1 MRYLNN
7 KSPLFWGI
15 LYFLIIPVFAT
26 VFLFLPT
33 ETWSAN
39 SDLENWWECLYF
51 SMVTITT
58 LGFGDIAPITTLGR
72 LLVAIET
79 VSGVLFIGLFL
90 NALSLQQSKIISEE
104 EKKKHEENIREK
116 ERAKLLR
123 HYKLIE
129 PIINEFIIAIYE
141 ITTPLSNRNFAKI
154 IINENFH
161 FNDMSDL
168 YYQSLKLASNPTKT
182 VIHNYYEVQNKL
194 CHNIERLLLEIDL
207 SYWKNIEIACLN
219 FLQKCNELD
228 YSDSILGNF
237 KIKLGNQKAID
248 YYSAVIKKYTG
259 KLQYR
264 QSNTMNQ
271 FIALYELI
279 KYNIRFI
286 EEIRQDFDK
295 IKA

>member
-1 MRYLNN
+1 M
-7 KSPLFWGI
+7 I
-15 LYFLIIPVFAT
+15 
-26 VFLFLPT
+26 
-33 ETWSAN
+33 
-39 SDLENWWECLYF
+39 
-51 SMVTITT
+51 
-58 LGFGDIAPITTLGR
+58 
-72 LLVAIET
+72 
-79 VSGVLFIGLFL
+79 
-90 NALSLQQSKIISEE
+90 
-104 EKKKHEENIREK
+104 
-116 ERAKLLR
+116 
-123 HYKLIE
+123 
-129 PIINEFIIAIYE
+129 
-141 ITTPLSNRNFAKI
+141 
-154 IINENFH
+154 
-161 FNDMSDL
+161 
-168 YYQSLKLASNPTKT
+168 
-182 VIHNYYEVQNKL
+182 
-194 CHNIERLLLEIDL
+194 LLEIDL

>member
-1 MRYLNN
+1 MHLFNN
-7 KSPLFWGI
+7 APLFWGI

-39 SDLENWWECLYF
+39 SDLENWWDCLYF

-141 ITTPLSNRNFAKI
+141 ITPPLSNRNFAKI

-248 YYSAVIKKYTG
+248 YYSAVIKSI
-259 KLQYR
+259 QE
-264 QSNTMNQ
+264 S
-271 FIALYELI
+271 
-279 KYNIRFI
+279 YNIARVI
-286 EEIRQDFDK
+286 P
-295 IKA
+295 

>member
-39 SDLENWWECLYF
+39 SDLENWWDCLYF

-104 EKKKHEENIREK
+104 
-116 ERAKLLR
+116 
-123 HYKLIE
+123 
-129 PIINEFIIAIYE
+129 
-141 ITTPLSNRNFAKI
+141 
-154 IINENFH
+154 
-161 FNDMSDL
+161 
-168 YYQSLKLASNPTKT
+168 
-182 VIHNYYEVQNKL
+182 
-194 CHNIERLLLEIDL
+194 
-207 SYWKNIEIACLN
+207 
-219 FLQKCNELD
+219 
-228 YSDSILGNF
+228 
-237 KIKLGNQKAID
+237 
-248 YYSAVIKKYTG
+248 
-259 KLQYR
+259 
-264 QSNTMNQ
+264 
-271 FIALYELI
+271 
-279 KYNIRFI
+279 
-286 EEIRQDFDK
+286 
-295 IKA
+295 